1 MLVKLI
7 KIGNSYGIRLP
18 KSVIKECEF
27 ESDIHLELDDKKV
40 ILTPYR
46 EDRKHWYEEIQQNE
60 RHSNTYTEAWKW

>member
-27 ESDIHLELDDKKV
+27 ESEICLELDDKKV
-40 ILTPYR
+40 ILTPYH
-46 EDRKHWYEEIQQNE
+46 EDRKYWYEQIQKNE
-60 RHSNTYTEAWKW
+60 SHSNTCKEAWKW